1 VGHSSSEPSGE
12 GRSVGV
18 VGVGD
23 LGRPMA
29 ERLASAGFSLGVF
42 DTRSEAMALPGAAPA
57 ASVRE
62 LAGRVRA
69 LVLVVA
75 MDKQLEAVVEEA
87 LAARPRPGVLI
98 VHSTVHPR
106 TVRELGAR
114 CAEQGVLLLDAPVTG
129 GSAAARNGVLTA
141 FVGGDAAA
149 LEAARPV
156 LAAYCR
162 RIEHVGELGAG
173 QTSKI
178 INNAMSIINTMVGI
192 EVERIIEGLGM
203 DFESVR
209 LGIVAGG
216 TGGSRA
222 LAGTD
227 SEGFGTPWSSRRRM
241 LDIVPGQVRSGIGA
255 KDVGHALSLAKE
267 AGVETPVITAAVA
280 TLQALDEL
288 SRKQNS

>member
-1 VGHSSSEPSGE
+1 
-12 GRSVGV
+12 
-18 VGVGD
+18 
-23 LGRPMA
+23 MA
-29 ERLASAGFSLGVF
+29 ERLAGAGFPLGVF
-42 DTRSEAMALPGAAPA
+42 DTRPEAMELAGATA
-57 ASVRE
+57 ATTVRE
-62 LAGRVRA
+62 LAGRVRT

-75 MDKQLEAVVEEA
+75 TDKQLEAVVEEA
-87 LAARPRPGVLI
+87 LAARPLPGLLI
-98 VHSTVHPR
+98 VHATVHPR
-106 TVRELGAR
+106 TVRDLGAR
-114 CAEQGVLLLDAPVTG
+114 CAQQGVLFLDAPVTG
-129 GSAAARNGVLTA
+129 GSAAARNGVLTCFA
-141 FVGGDAAA
+141 GGDAAA
-149 LEAARPV
+149 LEASRPV

-227 SEGFGTPWSSRRRM
+227 AEGFGTPWSSRRRM